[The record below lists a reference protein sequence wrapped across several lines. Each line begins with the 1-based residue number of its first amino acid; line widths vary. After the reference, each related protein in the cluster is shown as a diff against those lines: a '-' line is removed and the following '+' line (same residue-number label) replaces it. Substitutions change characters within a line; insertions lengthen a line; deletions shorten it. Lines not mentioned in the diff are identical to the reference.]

1 MEYDNR
7 VLIIMGLCVA
17 IGTIMLLIGI
27 ISSEVEIVRNQH
39 KEIYD
44 NINN

>member
-1 MEYDNR
+1 MEYDDR
-7 VLIIMGLCVA
+7 ALIIMGICVA

-44 NINN
+44 NIND